1 MAKITLY
8 AITNRIA
15 AFFYSITHSFFE
27 YLSCKTTSTEYD
39 TQLLFYQEFNDE
51 NDRQPAISNR
61 SPSFLI

>member
-39 TQLLFYQEFNDE
+39 TQLLYYEEFNDE
-51 NDRQPAISNR
+51 HDPEPTISNR

>member
-8 AITNRIA
+8 AISNRIV

-27 YLSCKTTSTEYD
+27 YLSCKTSSSEHD
-39 TQLLFYQEFNDE
+39 TQLLYYEEFNDE
-51 NDRQPAISNR
+51 NDRQSTTSNR

>member
-27 YLSCKTTSTEYD
+27 YLSYKTTSTEYD
-39 TQLLFYQEFNDE
+39 SQLLYYQEFNDE
-51 NDRQPAISNR
+51 NDHQTTTSNR
-61 SPSFLI
+61 SPSFII

>member
-27 YLSCKTTSTEYD
+27 YLSCKTSSVEYD

-51 NDRQPAISNR
+51 NDHQPTISNR

>member
-8 AITNRIA
+8 AISNRIV

-27 YLSCKTTSTEYD
+27 YLSCKTTSSEHD
-39 TQLLFYQEFNDE
+39 TQLLYYEEFNDE
-51 NDRQPAISNR
+51 NNRQSTTSNR

>member
-8 AITNRIA
+8 AISNRIV

-39 TQLLFYQEFNDE
+39 TQLLYYEEFNDK
-51 NDRQPAISNR
+51 NDRQSTTSNR

>member
-27 YLSCKTTSTEYD
+27 YLSCKTTSTEYE

>member
-27 YLSCKTTSTEYD
+27 YLSCKTSSSEHD

-51 NDRQPAISNR
+51 NDRQPTISNR